1 MKERGQNMA
10 NNINIFIIPDY
21 DTIRE
26 SLGLDEYE
34 VANSDMMEI
43 EQGLAVDPIEIAD
56 DNTFEIPEGYY
67 GQIESDQVF
76 FELIEFDENQFVKEP
91 LSRISPGRYK
101 IEEDSIRKIYEDIDY
116 PWF

>member
-1 MKERGQNMA
+1 MKERGQNME
-10 NNINIFIIPDY
+10 NNIEIFIIPDY

-34 VANSDMMEI
+34 AANPDMMEV

-67 GQIESDQVF
+67 GQIKSDHEF
-76 FELIEFDENQFVKEP
+76 FELIEFDENQFAKEP
-91 LSRISPGRYK
+91 LSRIAPGRYK
-101 IEEDSIRKIYEDIDY
+101 IEGDSIRKIYEENDS
-116 PWF
+116 WF